1 MNRLHK
7 ESSPYLLQHANN
19 PVDWYPWGNEALE
32 KAKKENKLIVVSIG
46 YSACHWCHVMEHES
60 FEDNEV
66 AEVMNALYIN
76 IKVDREERPDI
87 DQIYM
92 SALQLM
98 NGTGGWPLNCI
109 LLPDGRPVYGGT
121 YFRKNDWI
129 NILSNIAAL
138 YRNKPQE
145 LLDYADKLIEGVRK
159 MEFISEKSNEKE
171 IPNDFL
177 TKHLENWM
185 RFLDLE
191 NGGTAGAP
199 KFPVP
204 CNLQFLLAYQHFYP
218 QNVLEYY
225 LHNTLHRI
233 ARGGIYDQV
242 GGGIYRYS
250 VDGIWKIPH
259 FEKMLYDQAQMI
271 SLYAEAYSKFK
282 TPLYLKTLT
291 TLIDFCN
298 TELYNSVDH
307 SYYSALDAD
316 SEGVEGKYYCYTLT
330 ELYEVLGDDAEL
342 FAEYFQ
348 CTEEGN
354 FEHGLN
360 NLFMLTGR
368 EAFFEKH
375 HLTENEWEQRVR
387 FSIDKLFVYRQ
398 NRVRP
403 GLDDKQLCA
412 WNALMIKGLCDAYK
426 ATSNQKYM
434 QQAMKSMD
442 FIIDKLYV
450 EGQLYRNYK
459 NSKATVHAFL
469 DDYAFAIQALIAVY
483 EISANSKY
491 LFAAKE
497 FTEKVIEQ
505 FYDEQSGLFWYT
517 SSNAEELVARKQEY
531 YDSVI
536 PSSNAIM
543 LMNLKKIA
551 SYFTAIQLFDIAEQM
566 MFTMLPLMNKYPP
579 SFSVWA
585 RSVLMHQLEE
595 KELVIIGA
603 KAEEYYIELAKNY
616 LPNVYMVYSI
626 NEQNLDLFA
635 DRYKENDT
643 LLYVCKN
650 KSCLLPVNK
659 VELALQQI
667 SNNMS

>member
-1 MNRLHK
+1 MNRLRL

-19 PVDWYPWGNEALE
+19 PVDWYPWGAEALE

-66 AEVMNALYIN
+66 AEVMNALYVN

-87 DQIYM
+87 DQVYM

-129 NILSNIAAL
+129 NILSNIAAI

-145 LLDYADKLIEGVRK
+145 LLDYADKLIDGVRK
-159 MEFISEKSNEKE
+159 MEFVSTKSTEKE
-171 IPNDFL
+171 LPKDFL
-177 TKHLENWM
+177 QKHLENWM

-191 NGGTAGAP
+191 NGGTVGAP

-204 CNLQFLLAYQHFYP
+204 CNLQFLLMYQHFYP
-218 QNVLEYY
+218 QDVRGYF

-250 VDGIWKIPH
+250 VDGVWKIPH

-271 SLYAEAYSKFK
+271 SLYADAYAKYK
-282 TPLYLKTLT
+282 TPLYLQTLN

-298 TELYNSVDH
+298 RELYNESDH
-307 SYYSALDAD
+307 LYYSALDAD
-316 SEGVEGKYYCYTLT
+316 SEGVEGKYYCYTLA
-330 ELYEVLGDDAEL
+330 ELHQVLGQDAVL

-354 FEHGLN
+354 FEHGFN
-360 NLFMLTGR
+360 NLFMTNER
-368 EAFFEKH
+368 TAFFEKH
-375 HLTENEWEQRVR
+375 NLAENEWEHNVQI
-387 FSIDKLFVYRQ
+387 SLQKLFNYRQ
-398 NRVRP
+398 HRIRP

-412 WNALMIKGLCDAYK
+412 WNALMVKGLCDAYK
-426 ATSNQKYM
+426 ATSNIEYKT
-434 QQAMKSMD
+434 QALKTTNS
-442 FIIDKLYV
+442 ILEKLYLSN
-450 EGQLYRNYK
+450 GLYRNYK
-459 NSKATVHAFL
+459 NNKSTVPAFL
-469 DDYAFAIQALIAVY
+469 DDYSFSIQALIAVY
-483 EISANSKY
+483 EISAETKY
-491 LFAAKE
+491 LHLAHELSKHVMKHF
-497 FTEKVIEQ
+497 F
-505 FYDEQSGLFWYT
+505 DEQSGLFWYT
-517 SSNAEELVARKQEY
+517 SSSAEELVARKQEY

-543 LMNLKKIA
+543 LSNLRTLATYLDITNY
-551 SYFTAIQLFDIAEQM
+551 SDIADSM
-566 MFTMLPLMNKYPP
+566 LFTMVPMMNKYPP

-585 RSVLMHQLEE
+585 KHALLYQLEE
-595 KELVIIGA
+595 KEIVIVGNM
-603 KAEEYYIELAKNY
+603 AEVLYTELAKNY
-616 LPNVYMVYSI
+616 FPEVSVVYATQ
-626 NEQNLDLFA
+626 EQELSLFQN
-635 DRYKENDT
+635 RYKAGQT
-643 LLYVCKN
+643 LIYVCKN
-650 KSCLLPVNK
+650 KSCQLPVITTN
-659 VELALQQI
+659 EALQ
-667 SNNMS
+667 MLH